1 MGIEYWMQTSI
12 VELKNIDIIETNED
26 FRENILMLW

>member
-26 FRENILMLW
+26 FRENISML